1 MSAPYHNK
9 ALPEGTILREWRLE
23 EVLGVGG
30 FGIVYRGTDIY
41 FGETVA
47 IKEYFPG
54 AISDRV
60 DGTTVTPTDSS
71 SEDIYHLGRQ
81 KFLEEAKVL
90 WGLSHPERHP
100 NIVAVRS
107 LFEIHGTA
115 YMVMDFE
122 SGLSLSQLLREGRKF
137 DEKSLI
143 AIIRPIAEGLERAHL
158 AGVLHR
164 DIKPANIL
172 MNREGRPVLI
182 DFGSARFESS
192 QATNTKVTFYTPPYA
207 ALEQYVKSY
216 PQGPW
221 TDIYALGVVLYQ
233 CVTGEK
239 PPEVLERLHG
249 ENSSLLSSRDW
260 PGFSHL
266 FTRAV
271 DAAMAVR
278 PLERPSSI
286 SSWLK
291 MFDAGDAVPSD
302 EVTRIATLSSVPL
315 PAPGETPAEPA
326 IKTAVGS
333 DSPATTVPM
342 PAPAGKAMANAAAAT
357 HGAQSQSKAKR
368 GGQFAV
374 AALGLAAVFG
384 ILAVAGLVVN
394 RLNKSQPV
402 VSSIATPAAIVQ
414 TANTDTALI
423 SKMDDLIDVAQK
435 ANAKPDEIAIFN
447 NTRSKLAS
455 LIAEKAPPAELV
467 TVVTDLAKSE
477 DDSLGRTEKRMW
489 RDLGAVP
496 NPSDA
501 PGSADAI
508 AKLQK
513 ARTDLNEAL
522 AAPVSQDAAQIID
535 QARLAL
541 SNFTAFQNAYAA
553 AMPIVI
559 RARRNTFDGIQT
571 AAKSLCDQ
579 VTALA
584 NIEKP
589 WFLASTARK
598 NAYALRQDNAA
609 QAKTLAQRLDDLAT
623 TVATS
628 SELRELTAA
637 INEAGDAKTKAAQL
651 YASSSA
657 ASL

>member
-1 MSAPYHNK
+1 M
-9 ALPEGTILREWRLE
+9 REWRLE
-23 EVLGVGG
+23 EVLGAGG

-41 FGETVA
+41 FGESVA

-54 AISDRV
+54 AISDRI

-71 SEDIYHLGRQ
+71 SEEIYHLGRS
-81 KFLEEAKVL
+81 KFMEEAKVL

-122 SGLSLSQLLREGRKF
+122 SGLSLAQMLRDGRRF
-137 DEKSLI
+137 DEKSLL
-143 AIIRPIAEGLERAHL
+143 AIIRPIAEGLERAHQ

-172 MNREGRPVLI
+172 VSAQGRPVLI

-249 ENSSLLSSRDW
+249 EDSKLLSAREW
-260 PGFSHL
+260 PGFSHA

-278 PLERPSSI
+278 PLERPNSI
-286 SSWLK
+286 SSWLRLLDVK
-291 MFDAGDAVPSD
+291 DAFVSD
-302 EVTRIATLSSVPL
+302 EVTRIAVSPSSPSVEPKARQGVPVPP
-315 PAPGETPAEPA
+315 PANASSIPVPADSAKKQPKPKIGGKIPVIALGFAALFA
-326 IKTAVGS
+326 IL
-333 DSPATTVPM
+333 
-342 PAPAGKAMANAAAAT
+342 AMASVLINRVN
-357 HGAQSQSKAKR
+357 KASPN
-368 GGQFAV
+368 FTPSV
-374 AALGLAAVFG
+374 AAGTNV
-384 ILAVAGLVVN
+384 
-394 RLNKSQPV
+394 QPTNN
-402 VSSIATPAAIVQ
+402 S
-414 TANTDTALI
+414 DTLI
-423 SKMDDLIDVAQK
+423 RQMNDLIDVAQK
-435 ANAKPDEIAIFN
+435 AHLKPTDVAVLGNAKA
-447 NTRSKLAS
+447 SMAS
-455 LIAEKAPPAELV
+455 LVATGAASAQHVKIAS
-467 TVVTDLAKSE
+467 DMAKSE
-477 DDSLGRTEKRMW
+477 YDSLGRTERRML
-489 RDLGAVP
+489 RDAGQMPAANDV
-496 NPSDA
+496 

-513 ARTDLNEAL
+513 AKADLNAAL
-522 AAPVSQDAAQIID
+522 AVPARQDVAQIID
-535 QARLAL
+535 QTRLAI
-541 SNFTAFQNAYAA
+541 SSFAAFQDAYGAALPVFVTAKRNA
-553 AMPIVI
+553 
-559 RARRNTFDGIQT
+559 FDALHT
-571 AAKSLCDQ
+571 TAKSLCDQ

-584 NIEKP
+584 NVEKP
-589 WFLASTARK
+589 WFLASSVRK
-598 NAYALRQDNAA
+598 NAYQLRQDNAV
-609 QAKTLAQRLDDLAT
+609 QAKAIGQQLDDLAR

-628 SELRELTAA
+628 NDLRELTTA
-637 INEAGDAKTKAAQL
+637 INSVTDDRTKAAQL
-651 YASSSA
+651 YASSSSA
-657 ASL
+657 AL